1 MNEGILTH
9 RDRMD
14 LRAVL
19 FREIGYVGVSSAA
32 GKRAKELLAKLDA
45 MDSGNQPAQLK
56 LPQLAQGGLQEVTPG
71 ELARQRE
78 IAAIMNP
85 SLGSYHV

>member
-1 MNEGILTH
+1 MNEGILTY

-19 FREIGYVGVSSAA
+19 FREISYVGVSSAA

-45 MDSGNQPAQLK
+45 MDAGKHAAPAIPK
-56 LPQLAQGGLQEVTPG
+56 WAQNGLQEITP
-71 ELARQRE
+71 EMMERQRE
-78 IAAIMNP
+78 LAD
-85 SLGSYHV
+85 LVGGEGGVYHV

>member
-19 FREIGYVGVSSAA
+19 FREISYVGVSSAA

-45 MDSGNQPAQLK
+45 MDAGKRAAAAIPKWAQS
-56 LPQLAQGGLQEVTPG
+56 GLQEITP
-71 ELARQRE
+71 EMLERQRE
-78 IAAIMNP
+78 IAESIGGE
-85 SLGSYHV
+85 GSVYHV